1 MSSGLL
7 CVWNRDLKGETNVWD
22 RETIVRIPKKYH
34 IVFIVC

>member
-7 CVWNRDLKGETNVWD
+7 WVLNRDLKGDKNVWD
-22 RETIVRIPKKYH
+22 RETVVRIPKKYR